1 MTNKLNYSLINDDL
15 VSAGVLIQNM
25 KAELLDQ
32 PELAFNRLS
41 YQARDEILGQIVEYT
56 KVAHDIKSAEGLHK
70 YNCESLLSQGWFLGP
85 FSAQEKTTPLI
96 SDFDALPAFVQ
107 GFVRSCYV
115 ILKQF
120 VWPYCDEVKSE
131 VAA

>member
-25 KAELLDQ
+25 KAEMLDQ

-41 YQARDEILGQIVEYT
+41 FQDRDEILGQIVAYT
-56 KVAHDIKSAEGLHK
+56 EVAHDITSAEALHK
-70 YNCESLLSQGWFLGP
+70 YNCENLVSQGWFLGE
-85 FSAQEKTTPLI
+85 FSTQEKTTPLI
-96 SDFDALPAFVQ
+96 CEFDELPVFVQ

-120 VWPYCDEVKSE
+120 VWPYCAEFKSG
-131 VAA
+131 ATA